1 MDDAAYR
8 AEMARVVRQ
17 LYKTLDPKA
26 GFTGQI
32 TVELNCA
39 EGDVKTMYVNT
50 REGVR
55 LGR

>member
-17 LYKTLDPKA
+17 LYNTLDPKA